1 MMYGENNGSGEV
13 LRYIKK
19 GTIGAE
25 IGVWKG
31 STSRHFVKKKLK
43 ELHLVDPY
51 TLPSDKKQK
60 KEMLAK
66 KTYCEMVG
74 GSAEKDF
81 LAYYDSVHESILE
94 MFKNHNEVTMHRM
107 TSAEWFAQVEDKT
120 FDWIYVDGD
129 HTFEGCYF
137 DLVEAAKKIKPGGV
151 MLGDDYKSLV
161 WKGKEGVVK
170 AVDKFTA
177 LNPQHKF
184 TMLDK
189 GQFKYEIA

>member
-1 MMYGENNGSGEV
+1 MMYGENNGSSEI
-13 LRYIKK
+13 LRYIKS

-31 STSRHFVKKKLK
+31 STSQHLVKKKLK

-51 TLPSDKKQK
+51 ALPSDPV
-60 KEMLAK
+60 AK
-66 KTYCEMVG
+66 ANMIKRYAPMIDGNT
-74 GSAEKDF
+74 EKDF
-81 LAYYDSVHESILE
+81 VKYYDGVHEGILS

-107 TSAEWFAQVEDKT
+107 SSEEWFAQVEDKT

-137 DLVEAAKKIKPGGV
+137 DLVEAAKKIKSGGV
-151 MLGDDYKSLV
+151 MLGDDYKSLQ
-161 WKGKEGVVK
+161 WKGKEGVVQ

-177 LNPQHKF
+177 LNSQHKF

-189 GQFKYEIA
+189 GQFKFEIA

>member
-31 STSRHFVKKKLK
+31 STSRHFVKKNLK

-66 KTYCEMVG
+66 KTYCENRDNILSFPCPVKTEAWEG
-74 GSAEKDF
+74 ENYFKDSLDLDHIDGNHDNNIPENIRTLCKLCHTYNSRLEKQW
-81 LAYYDSVHESILE
+81 DSNKESGRDI
-94 MFKNHNEVTMHRM
+94 
-107 TSAEWFAQVEDKT
+107 
-120 FDWIYVDGD
+120 
-129 HTFEGCYF
+129 EG
-137 DLVEAAKKIKPGGV
+137 
-151 MLGDDYKSLV
+151 
-161 WKGKEGVVK
+161 
-170 AVDKFTA
+170 
-177 LNPQHKF
+177 
-184 TMLDK
+184 
-189 GQFKYEIA
+189 